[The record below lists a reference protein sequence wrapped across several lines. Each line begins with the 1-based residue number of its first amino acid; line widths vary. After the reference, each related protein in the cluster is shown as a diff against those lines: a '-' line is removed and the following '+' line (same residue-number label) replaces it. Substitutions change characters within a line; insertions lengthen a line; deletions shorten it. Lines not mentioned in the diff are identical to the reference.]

1 MELRLPGDPV
11 TVVGRVLRAS
21 REQDTETFVG
31 LFAADGYIEGPYRP
45 KGVPGRV
52 TGRDRIR
59 EFLTAQADAP
69 WPGPP
74 EMIARLAV
82 HLHSVTLTD
91 VILRLV
97 YGATPRRRAGLSIV
111 CADRPPGRSDRRI
124 SQSSPRSSAEP
135 ASRVREHR
143 RHDDD

>member
-1 MELRLPGDPV
+1 MHDRTQQARPQLRVGRRDRLGELVELRLPGDPV

-97 YGATPRRRAGLSIV
+97 YGATPGGV
-111 CADRPPGRSDRRI
+111 QD
-124 SQSSPRSSAEP
+124 
-135 ASRVREHR
+135 
-143 RHDDD
+143 